1 MGGWEMPAGQGW
13 GWSCGSLSWA
23 QPGITGTDGECREH
37 RCSSSLS
44 PSLSLRR
51 CWERD
56 KVATQSRSFSMA
68 ETSTTDFS
76 LIYTTS
82 GYLNSSGNNMDMC
95 LTLSYESLVFLGVCT
110 GISLFGV
117 VTNGIVIWFL
127 FSHTRNPFTVYIL
140 NLAVADFSLLL
151 LLFLLMSAFLSLTIC
166 SLFNHIMFSYRVLE
180 IILGFLCHFFD
191 LSSLGLLTAIS
202 VDRCVSV
209 FFPIWYRCYRPR
221 HLSGIV
227 SGLLWAFA
235 GAFVSSMY
243 LSFHFR
249 VTYEEVFGGIGIAI
263 IVTLSSVMLI
273 SNLSLFIKLRCGFQR
288 RHPGKLY
295 CCCPAQCHLLLCPCY
310 SFQCRGIPLIFRL
323 QRNYFLTWYFLLLA
337 LLNSSTNPIVYFLVG
352 NCQQLFQCVTPLLV
366 KNLFPISILNLP
378 CRSLTPFP
386 LVLSLVTR
394 ENRSVP
400 APPLPLVRKL

>member
-23 QPGITGTDGECREH
+23 QPGNTGTDGECREH

-56 KVATQSRSFSMA
+56 KVATQSRSFTVA

-76 LIYTTS
+76 LNYTTS
-82 GYLNSSGNNMDMC
+82 RRLNSSGNNMDMC
-95 LTLSYESLVFLGVCT
+95 LTLSYKTLVFLGVCM
-110 GISLFGV
+110 GISLCGV

-295 CCCPAQCHLLLCPCY
+295 VAVLLNVIFFFVLA
-310 SFQCRGIPLIFRL
+310 IPFSIEV
-323 QRNYFLTWYFLLLA
+323 FLNLKHTQNLFPNLVFLLLA
-337 LLNSSTNPIVYFLVG
+337 LLNSNTNPIVYFLVG
-352 NCQQLFQCVTPLLV
+352 SCQRGRIQGSLKAAFRRVFEEKAVSEEGSRTPRNMALEAAV
-366 KNLFPISILNLP
+366 
-378 CRSLTPFP
+378 
-386 LVLSLVTR
+386 
-394 ENRSVP
+394 
-400 APPLPLVRKL
+400 